1 VPILVTEGENCMSIP
16 VRLPKGAATLL
27 TKGQQAA
34 IEAFY
39 SALGTHD
46 MDLLDVA
53 VLPDWED
60 IPMSPGQAPGPNG
73 LKPILLGLISALP
86 DLAIEI
92 REAIAAPNRVA
103 IRAVATATHG
113 GELFGIPATGRRVV
127 FSLHEFHEFDG
138 DRIRRTWHMEDLF
151 GLFTQIGRWPPMH
164 NGH

>member
-1 VPILVTEGENCMSIP
+1 MRLHGRLAMGGDTLLKEGQRAATEG
-16 VRLPKGAATLL
+16 
-27 TKGQQAA
+27 
-34 IEAFY
+34 FY

-46 MDLLDVA
+46 VDLLDVA
-53 VLPDWED
+53 LLPDWED

-138 DRIRRTWHMEDLF
+138 DRIRRTWHMED
-151 GLFTQIGRWPPMH
+151 
-164 NGH
+164 